1 MKITV
6 DIPDYIIEKYLE
18 KYLDKPKKDKS
29 EFIALEIESLIK
41 HSIRPNTFWCLL
53 SDRVTKLIEKWH
65 QCTSEDYETLLGKLV
80 KKGIEQSLVD
90 GSYPIPDDVQQ
101 NLSKRYL
108 LSLVNPDNRNYSLDE
123 FEMMVLAIS
132 LQTCKDQLKDYL
144 DISATKLEA
153 IKDNRNYRQKLA
165 SEFIN
170 LLD

>member
-1 MKITV
+1 MKINV
-6 DIPDYIIEKYLE
+6 DIPDYIIEKYVE
-18 KYLDKPKKDKS
+18 KYIDRPKKEKS
-29 EFIALEIESLIK
+29 EFISLEIENMIK
-41 HSIRPNTFWCLL
+41 YAIRPNTYWCLL
-53 SDRVTKLIEKWH
+53 SDRVAKLLEKWH
-65 QCTSEDYETLLGKLV
+65 RCTSEDYETLLGKLV

-108 LSLVNPDNRNYSLDE
+108 LSLLNPDNSNYSLDE
-123 FEMMVLAIS
+123 FELMVLSIS

-144 DISATKLEA
+144 DISASKLET

-165 SEFIN
+165 SEFMN